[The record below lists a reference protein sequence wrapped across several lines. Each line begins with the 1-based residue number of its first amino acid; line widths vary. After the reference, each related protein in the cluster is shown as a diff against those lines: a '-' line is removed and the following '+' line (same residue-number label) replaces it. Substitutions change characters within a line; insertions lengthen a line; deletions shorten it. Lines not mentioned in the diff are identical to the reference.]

1 MNQEAFVPTREICTR
16 YEVEISFLEEL
27 SAHEL
32 IELQTVEDTS
42 CVATDRLGDL
52 ERYIRL
58 HYELDINLEGIEV
71 VSRLLDRLTETQ
83 RQLRV
88 LETRLRAYED

>member
-1 MNQEAFVPTREICTR
+1 MDMEAFIPAREICTR
-16 YEVEISFLEEL
+16 YQVEITFLEEL
-27 SAHEL
+27 SAHDLLEV
-32 IELQTVEDTS
+32 QTVEETP

-71 VSRLLDRLTETQ
+71 VSRLLEQLTESR
-83 RQLRV
+83 RQLRL
-88 LETRLRAYED
+88 LETRLQAYEG